1 MTVIAPAKLALFLGT
16 PRLDGRTVSVD
27 ELAMLVSRRGAI
39 AALAALDGEFAVS
52 LALDDGS
59 RLLAVDRFAVH
70 TLCWRLVAGE
80 LHVAERADE
89 LARIEPAAEV
99 EPQAIFEYLYFHAIA
114 SPRTVFRGV
123 MRLPPAHLLRFES
136 GNVRVEPY
144 WVPSFSEP
152 SDAGFARLAT
162 EFRVA
167 LQSAVASQLDG
178 TKAACYLSGG
188 TDSSTVA
195 GMIREATGK
204 PAASYSIGFEA
215 EGYDEMAYAR
225 IAARRFGCEHHE
237 HYVTPA
243 ELVQAMPLVARHY
256 DQPFGNSSALPAY
269 YCAKMARADG
279 VSRVLAGDGGDE
291 LFGGNARYAKQR
303 VFGWYGAVPSPLRG
317 GFVEPLLL
325 ASPLGRAPLLKK
337 GASYVQQAR
346 VPMPDRLDLYNLLS
360 RVGAAEV
367 LSAALL
373 AEVDTQAPLK
383 QQREVW
389 ASAVARSA
397 INRTLAFDWRYT
409 LAEND
414 LPKVVGSAALAGVQ
428 VGFPFLQREVLAL
441 SMRLPPA
448 FKLRGLR
455 LRWFFKEALRG
466 FLPDEIITK
475 KKHGFGLP
483 FGIWALR
490 DAGLRE
496 LARESVDALVAR
508 GVVRAGFE
516 RRLFDE
522 LLPAHPGYYGEL
534 VWLLTMLEQWL
545 RGHAPGFSL
554 RA

>member
-1 MTVIAPAKLALFLGT
+1 MTVLAPAKPALFLGS
-16 PRLDGRTVSVD
+16 PRLDGRAVNAD
-27 ELAMLVSRRGAI
+27 ELAMLVSQRGAT
-39 AALAALDGEFAVS
+39 AVLAALDGEFA
-52 LALDDGS
+52 LALTLDDGS
-59 RLLAVDRFAVH
+59 TLLAVDRFAVH
-70 TLCWRLVAGE
+70 TLCWRVVGGE
-80 LHVAERADE
+80 LHVAARADE
-89 LARIEPAAEV
+89 LARIEPVAAV

-114 SPRTVFRGV
+114 SPRTVFQGV
-123 MRLPPAHLLRFES
+123 MRLPPAHLLRFER
-136 GNVRVEPY
+136 GAVRVEPY
-144 WVPSFSEP
+144 WVPTFQEP
-152 SDAGFARLAT
+152 SDGSFDKLAT
-162 EFRVA
+162 EFRRV
-167 LQSAVASQLDG
+167 LKRAVASQLDG

-317 GFVEPLLL
+317 GVVEPLLL

-360 RVGAAEV
+360 RVGPAEV
-367 LSAALL
+367 LSAELL
-373 AEVDTQAPLK
+373 AQVDTQAPLA

-389 ASAVARSA
+389 ASAVAGSA
-397 INRTLAFDWRYT
+397 VNRTLAFDWRYT

-414 LPKVVGSAALAGVQ
+414 LPKVVGSAALAGVA

-441 SMRLPPA
+441 SMRLPPSY
-448 FKLRGLR
+448 KLKGLK

-483 FGIWALR
+483 FGVWALR

-496 LARESVDALVAR
+496 LARESVQALVAR

-554 RA
+554 RG